1 MAFNGKGAALATR
14 PPDISSNHAGTFK
27 AKSPKL
33 QGRIEVKP
41 SPALRALK
49 RAIAQ
54 ATDPTLRDKSRF
66 LSAKKTT
73 ESPSLA
79 RTIAALEVAR
89 GRQ

>member
-1 MAFNGKGAALATR
+1 MRFNAKGAALATR
-14 PPDISSNHAGTFK
+14 PLLDISSNDIAGTFK

-49 RAIAQ
+49 RALAQ
-54 ATDPTLRDKSRF
+54 ATEPAIK
-66 LSAKKTT
+66 A
-73 ESPSLA
+73 SLA
-79 RTIAALEVAR
+79 RGTAALEVAR